1 MTPRSS
7 SALTCLETK
16 VSLGFFFFSA
26 LGQTVDRH
34 KPLGAVR
41 SRENQVSGVQSWAS
55 PELHSPPTLL
65 ADPSAPIPSTAH
77 TSLLDSLHR
86 AN

>member
-1 MTPRSS
+1 MTPRSP

-16 VSLGFFFFSA
+16 VSLGFFFFT

-34 KPLGAVR
+34 KSLGAVR
-41 SRENQVSGVQSWAS
+41 SHENQVQWHPEPGQ

-65 ADPSAPIPSTAH
+65 ADPSAPATPAQPIH
-77 TSLLDSLHR
+77 HY
-86 AN
+86 

>member
-16 VSLGFFFFSA
+16 VSLGFVLFFFFT

-41 SRENQVSGVQSWAS
+41 SRENQVQWCPELGQ

-65 ADPSAPIPSTAH
+65 ADPSAPATPAQPIH
-77 TSLLDSLHR
+77 HY
-86 AN
+86 